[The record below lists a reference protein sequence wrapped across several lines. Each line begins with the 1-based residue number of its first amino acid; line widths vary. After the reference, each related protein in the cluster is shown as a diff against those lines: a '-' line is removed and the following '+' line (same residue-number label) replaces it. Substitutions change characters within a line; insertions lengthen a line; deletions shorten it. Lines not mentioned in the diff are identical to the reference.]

1 MLEAKGK
8 DLALLRLRDQLARRG
23 TDVAANPRRP
33 PHPRPHAGGPGQ
45 SEPATSRNA
54 S

>member
-8 DLALLRLRDQLARRG
+8 DLALLRLREQLAGRG
-23 TDVAANPRRP
+23 MPSERGRVHVATVAEDAR
-33 PHPRPHAGGPGQ
+33 
-45 SEPATSRNA
+45 SLS